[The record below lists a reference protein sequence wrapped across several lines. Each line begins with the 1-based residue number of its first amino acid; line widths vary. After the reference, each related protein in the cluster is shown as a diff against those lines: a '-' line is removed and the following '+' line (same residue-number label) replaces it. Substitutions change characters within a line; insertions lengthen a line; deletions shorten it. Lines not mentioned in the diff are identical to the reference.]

1 MDKKKLN
8 IILLVAGQ
16 GKRIRN
22 LTNLP
27 KCFLKINKKTI
38 LERNL
43 KNFQKFKASNVM
55 LVTGYKSSLIKRFLT
70 KNGFSNFKIKYNKF
84 YKSYG
89 NSYSIYLALRSI
101 NYDKTVILDG
111 DLIYDFKILKNF
123 ILNDN
128 KNSVLVGNGNIKD
141 IECAKVLVNKNK
153 TVYKIIDKSG
163 IRKSLLKNTKFVGE
177 APGMIKFNKNGLV
190 KFKNSLKKFF
200 KLKKNI
206 KLNWEHA
213 INHYCLNNQLY
224 YYKTKNNKWIEVD
237 NLNDYKNALK
247 KFS

>member
-1 MDKKKLN
+1 MDKKKLK
-8 IILLVAGQ
+8 IILLIAGQ

-27 KCFLKINKKTI
+27 KCFLKINKKSI
-38 LERNL
+38 LERNIE
-43 KNFQKFKASNVM
+43 NFQKLKTSNVV
-55 LVTGYKSSLIKRFLT
+55 LVTGYKSDLIKKILH
-70 KNGFSNFKIKYNKF
+70 KNDLLNFNIKYNKF
-84 YKSYG
+84 YKEYG
-89 NSYSIYLALRSI
+89 NSYSIYLALSSI

-123 ILNDN
+123 ILQDN
-128 KNSVLVGNGNIKD
+128 KNSVLVGNGSIKD
-141 IECAKVLVNKNK
+141 IECAKVLVKKNK
-153 TVYKIIDKSG
+153 TIHKIIDKSG
-163 IRKSLLKNTKFVGE
+163 IRKSLLKKVKFVGE

-213 INHYCLNNQLY
+213 INYYCLNNQLY
-224 YYKTKNNKWIEVD
+224 YFKTKSNKWIEVD
-237 NLNDYKNALK
+237 NLNDYKKALK